1 MWRILVVEDSR
12 TNMLLAIEILKS
24 AGHIPLE
31 AKTASAGIDIARR
44 ELPDAILMDI
54 ELPDMSGMEATQI
67 LKADP
72 VTGNIPIVACTALAM
87 KGDEQR
93 MLDAGCDGYVS
104 KPIRYKKFLAV
115 MTELLQ
121 HRET

>member
-1 MWRILVVEDSR
+1 MWRVLVVEDSR
-12 TNMLLAIEILKS
+12 TNMLLAVEVLKS
-24 AGHIPLE
+24 AGHVPLE
-31 AKTASAGIDIARR
+31 ATTASAGIDIARR
-44 ELPDAILMDI
+44 ERPDAILMDI
-54 ELPDMSGMEATQI
+54 QLPDMSGIEATQI

-72 VTGNIPIVACTALAM
+72 VTGNIPIIACTALAM

-115 MTELLQ
+115 MSELLRRRQ
-121 HRET
+121 V